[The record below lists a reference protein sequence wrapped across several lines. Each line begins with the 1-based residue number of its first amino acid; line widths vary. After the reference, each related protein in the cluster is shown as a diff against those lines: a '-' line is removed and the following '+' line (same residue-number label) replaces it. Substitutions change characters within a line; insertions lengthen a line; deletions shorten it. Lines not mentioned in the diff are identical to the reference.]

1 MGYFGLRRSVTT
13 AADPCYLLRVR
24 YGLAPLLTHML
35 LFGNVYYCLVVFVV
49 VVVCAHAVAV
59 FCLSVFFVLFV
70 SVFGCFVVW
79 VVSVLSFY
87 LCLIVIAY

>member
-1 MGYFGLRRSVTT
+1 MGYFGLRRSETT
-13 AADPCYLLRVR
+13 AADPCYLLKVK
-24 YGLAPLLTHML
+24 YSLAPPLTHIL
-35 LFGNVYYCLVVFVV
+35 LFGSTYYYFVVFVV
-49 VVVCAHAVAV
+49 AVVCAPAVAV